1 MKELN
6 NEIAYIKYFDKYF
19 QGFIKERGGLYQPL
33 DDFTIEHL
41 NEEIKNG
48 NIEIIEA
55 LTFKELYN
63 KEEVK
68 K

>member
-6 NEIAYIKYFDKYF
+6 NEIAYIKYVDKYF

-33 DDFTIEHL
+33 DEFALEHL

-55 LTFKELYN
+55 LTFKELQN
-63 KEEVK
+63 KKGVK
-68 K
+68 